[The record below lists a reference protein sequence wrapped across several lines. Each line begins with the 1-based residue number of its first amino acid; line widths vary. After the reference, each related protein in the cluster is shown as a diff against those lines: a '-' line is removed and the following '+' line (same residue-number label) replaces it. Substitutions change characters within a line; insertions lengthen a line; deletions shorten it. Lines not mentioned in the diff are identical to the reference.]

1 MAALSGQ
8 RHLRIAAR
16 YVSGEIHVAVSD
28 NGPGVEDFERVFELF
43 FSTRERGVGL
53 GLSVARSIVVAHGGR
68 LWGANSA
75 AGGAVFCIALPVTRE
90 PADESAAAVT
100 SRA

>member
-1 MAALSGQ
+1 
-8 RHLRIAAR
+8 
-16 YVSGEIHVAVSD
+16 
-28 NGPGVEDFERVFELF
+28 
-43 FSTRERGVGL
+43 VGL

-90 PADESAAAVT
+90 PADQSAAAVT